1 MGNVDNVVELA
12 GLLGCETSSL
22 PLKCL
27 GLHLGAHFKTK
38 SSWDGIVEKFDRH
51 LASWKII
58 YLSKDGRVTLIKNTL
73 SQLTYVFLVS
83 FSHSSYSG
91 KSYRENSVRFSI
103 G

>member
-27 GLHLGAHFKTK
+27 GLPLGAHFKTK
-38 SSWDGIVEKFDRH
+38 SSWDGIVEKFERH

-73 SQLTYVFLVS
+73 SNLPTYFLSLFPIPATVANCIE
-83 FSHSSYSG
+83 
-91 KSYRENSVRFSI
+91 KI
-103 G
+103 Q